1 MIRTRSVSSSGL
13 GQDHHLDSYPDTEE
27 DDTDSSDNDHESIN
41 TSTTAKQQQQTVR
54 KPFPTASSSRVSGNS
69 SPLVSPA
76 GSRTFDEHVQKVPQS
91 LNLEHLHDSL
101 RRSLTK
107 GSDNARTPANAS
119 PAPIDNAEREKM
131 VSHNNKHLIH
141 VEMTL
146 THVCLFVCLLVD
158 IVETKYFCKLCRDS
172 PTIPILYVFIQ
183 YRR

>member
-1 MIRTRSVSSSGL
+1 VSSSGL

-41 TSTTAKQQQQTVR
+41 TTTIAKQQQQQTVR

-76 GSRTFDEHVQKVPQS
+76 GSRTFDEHVQKVPQT

-131 VSHNNKHLIH
+131 VYNNKHLIYIEI
-141 VEMTL
+141 VL
-146 THVCLFVCLLVD
+146 LIFVCLFID
-158 IVETKYFCKLCRDS
+158 IIEKKYLCKLCRNS
-172 PTIPILYVFIQ
+172 STVPILYVFIQ
-183 YRR
+183 CRS